1 MAPEAIRDQI
11 FSSEADVVCD
21 YIYFNIL
28 EEKFYFNCGLK
39 WMLAV
44 TVVEIQSRDQE
55 PYPDL
60 LPIQVTLIFN
70 FNLDLK

>member
-1 MAPEAIRDQI
+1 
-11 FSSEADVVCD
+11 
-21 YIYFNIL
+21 
-28 EEKFYFNCGLK
+28 
-39 WMLAV
+39 MLAV

-70 FNLDLK
+70 FNLDLN